1 MRVLFATA
9 ELRPLVSAGGL
20 GEAASGLAAGL
31 ADLGLDVVTA
41 LPDYAGYELS
51 DETLVELDVPDWASP
66 ASARIGTHP
75 EAGHLALITVPG
87 IARPN
92 PYVDAEGK
100 GWADNADRFGAFSAA
115 VASVSRVLKADI
127 VHINDWHTALTPAFL
142 AEDVPTVL
150 TIHNL
155 GHQGWAPPPWVHRLP
170 RLRQEY
176 TVRDSVNG
184 LAGAIRVVD
193 RVVAVSPTYANE
205 ILNPGEGMGLEAD
218 LRARGSD
225 LRGILN
231 GIDARAW
238 NPAADIYTPHFDIE
252 NIDRKLDARNA
263 LLSHT
268 GWTDNGDP
276 LIVMVTRLVDQKG
289 VDLAFEAARFL
300 EGMKARMIVLG
311 SGEQRL
317 ADWGTWLADTQPD
330 RFWFHNGYDAPLSH
344 LLFAGGDILAMP
356 SRFEPC
362 GLAQMQAMAYGTVPV
377 VTPVGG
383 LVDTVIDADLH
394 SDGNG
399 FVASAMDESGF
410 VDAIHRS
417 LRGVRHHGRKR
428 ALQRRGMTR
437 DWSWTEPAKE
447 FRDLYLEIS
456 ST

>member
-1 MRVLFATA
+1 MRILFATA

-20 GEAASGLAAGL
+20 GEAAAGL
-31 ADLGLDVVTA
+31 ASGLTELGLDVVTA

-51 DETLVELDVPDWASP
+51 DEDVVALDVPEWASP
-66 ASARIGTHP
+66 ASARIGIHP
-75 EAGHLALITVPG
+75 EAGQLALITVPG

-92 PYVDAEGK
+92 PYVDAEGE
-100 GWADNADRFGAFSAA
+100 GWDDNADRFAAFSAA
-115 VASVSRVLKADI
+115 IASLSRVIEADI
-127 VHINDWHTALTPAFL
+127 VHLNDWHTALTPAFL

-155 GHQGWAPPPWVHRLP
+155 GHQGWAPPPWIHRLP
-170 RLRQEY
+170 RLRQAY
-176 TVRDSVNG
+176 TVGDSVNG

-193 RVVAVSPTYANE
+193 RVVAVSPTYARE
-205 ILNPGEGMGLEAD
+205 IVEPAQGLGLAWD
-218 LRARGSD
+218 LKARGSD

-231 GIDARAW
+231 GIDTRAW
-238 NPAADIYTPHFDIE
+238 DPATDLYTPHFDAD
-252 NIDRKLDARNA
+252 NIDLKGDARNA
-263 LLSHT
+263 LLDHV

-311 SGEQRL
+311 SGERRL
-317 ADWGTWLADTQPD
+317 AEWGTWLGETKPD
-330 RFWFHNGYDAPLSH
+330 HFWFHNGYDAPLSH

-356 SRFEPC
+356 SLFEPC

-394 SDGNG
+394 PDGNG

-410 VDAIHRS
+410 VDAMHRA
-417 LRGVRHHGRKR
+417 LRGVRHHGRR
-428 ALQRRGMTR
+428 RSLQRRGMTR

-456 ST
+456 T